1 MSAQHRRAGI
11 VLRLVTATP
20 GEPTAPTARTAS
32 PALAASLAAA
42 RDALSAAML
51 RGGHSTEHTAHAV
64 AMLGRVLRTHARADV
79 LSLAGA
85 LASLSV
91 EAIDSARALSGADV
105 WSDRAD
111 DASQLARAASVLLAS
126 LPRVPR

>member
-1 MSAQHRRAGI
+1 MSAQHRRAGV

-20 GEPTAPTARTAS
+20 GEPTTRSTS
-32 PALAASLAAA
+32 PALDAALAAA

-64 AMLGRVLRTHARADV
+64 ALLGRVLHTRARADV
-79 LSLAGA
+79 LTLAGA

-91 EAIDSARALSGADV
+91 EAIDSARALSGSAV

-111 DASQLARAASVLLAS
+111 DASQLARAAAVLLAS
-126 LPRVPR
+126 LPRG

>member
-1 MSAQHRRAGI
+1 MNTPTQPRAA
-11 VLRLVTATP
+11 LRLVTD
-20 GEPTAPTARTAS
+20 APSTQPPPSTARTAS

-51 RGGHSTEHTAHAV
+51 RGGRGNTGVTAAV
-64 AMLGRVLRTHARADV
+64 ALLGRALRTRARADV
-79 LSLAGA
+79 LTLAGA

-91 EAIDSARALSGADV
+91 EAIDAARSLSGAAV

-111 DASQLARAASVLLAS
+111 DASQLARAAAVLLAS
-126 LPRVPR
+126 LPRG